1 MLKRMTRSSKETY
14 REQRRRANKLRKEKR
29 DVKETNRK
37 YRSGMGKSGHREIL
51 SNCESVQERIST
63 LSECL

>member
-1 MLKRMTRSSKETY
+1 M
-14 REQRRRANKLRKEKR
+14 LRKEKR

-37 YRSGMGKSGHREIL
+37 YRSGLGKSRQREIL
-51 SNCESVQERIST
+51 PNRESAQERIST